1 MGRRRGEEGGVAK
14 RGDVLERSDCGLTGL
29 TDDRAVE
36 QGVALDRDRHI
47 GGVRT
52 TEGDLDRCVGPD
64 DVGIARL
71 RRLGDIAMLRHRAEA
86 EDPRVADDLRV
97 GGGRGV
103 GIALGRHAVAW
114 PVRIAGQHE
123 VGCVLEVGCRVGGV
137 DFGILGRL
145 RHGVAIETEVVAG
158 GRDEGEI
165 FHALF
170 GLDDDEVLRGG
181 GVALDAAILAR
192 RSAEQLAE
200 VRDQFAIGV
209 ETVGIRAIAAHFGLI
224 GAVPVDPDVFRG
236 QEARI
241 RGGREPGV
249 EVGDP
254 HDPLRAGEVIGVLA
268 AVHTSQLHVARGM
281 RDNLDL
287 AEPVERLDAATPG
300 RGDLARYVDEAALGH
315 DVVEDEAIIL
325 EVIGHADI

>member
-1 MGRRRGEEGGVAK
+1 
-14 RGDVLERSDCGLTGL
+14 
-29 TDDRAVE
+29 
-36 QGVALDRDRHI
+36 
-47 GGVRT
+47 
-52 TEGDLDRCVGPD
+52 
-64 DVGIARL
+64 
-71 RRLGDIAMLRHRAEA
+71 MLRHRAKA
-86 EDPRVADDLRV
+86 EDPRIADDLRV
-97 GGGRGV
+97 EEDRAI
-103 GIALGRHAVAW
+103 GIALGRHAVTW
-114 PVRIAGQHE
+114 SVRVGGQHE
-123 VGCVLEVGCRVGGV
+123 IGGVLEVGCRVGGV

-192 RSAEQLAE
+192 RRANQLPE
-200 VRDQFAIGV
+200 VVNQIAIGV
-209 ETVGIRAIAAHFGLI
+209 KAVGVGAIAAHFGQV
-224 GAVPVDPDVFRG
+224 GAVFVDADVLRRP
-236 QEARI
+236 ETRI

-254 HDPLRAGEVIGVLA
+254 HDPLSAGEVIGILA
-268 AVHTSQLHVARGM
+268 AVHTSQLHVTRGM
-281 RDNLDL
+281 RDNFYL
-287 AEPVERLDAATPG
+287 AEPVERLDAAAPG

-315 DVVEDEAIIL
+315 DVVENEAIIL